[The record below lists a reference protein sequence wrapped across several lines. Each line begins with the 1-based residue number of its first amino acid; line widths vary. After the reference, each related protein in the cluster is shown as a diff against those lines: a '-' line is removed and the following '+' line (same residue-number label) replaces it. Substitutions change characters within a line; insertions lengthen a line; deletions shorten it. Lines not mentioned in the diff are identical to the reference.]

1 MAGIG
6 KRMRPHTLTVPKPLI
21 PLAGKPIVQRLV
33 ESIMHSLPS
42 PAEEIAFVVGEIG
55 SEVEQELLRIAE
67 RSGARGRIYHQKQ
80 ALGTAH
86 AIDCAAPSLE
96 GPVVVA
102 FADTLFRTEFQ
113 LNEEGEAVIWTK
125 QVEDPSSFGVVVT
138 DDEGLITA
146 FVEKPRELISDKAII
161 GIYYF
166 RDGAALRVRLRSLI
180 ERDKH
185 RQGEFQLTDIL
196 QEMLEDGVKFS
207 TAPVEEWL
215 DCGNKDATVQTH
227 QRILES
233 EKNLDLISPEANIH
247 QSIVISPCYI
257 AAGARISDSVIGPH
271 VSIGDNTCIDHS
283 IITNSIIQAETK
295 ISDANLDNSM
305 IGSHV
310 VYEGKVSESSIGDHT
325 IIN

>member
-1 MAGIG
+1 MKIVIPMAGIG

-125 QVEDPSSFGVVVT
+125 QVDDPSSFGVVVT

-233 EKNLDLISPEANIH
+233 EKNLGLISPEANIH
-247 QSIVISPCYI
+247 QSIVISPCY
-257 AAGARISDSVIGPH
+257 
-271 VSIGDNTCIDHS
+271 
-283 IITNSIIQAETK
+283 
-295 ISDANLDNSM
+295 
-305 IGSHV
+305 
-310 VYEGKVSESSIGDHT
+310 
-325 IIN
+325 